1 MEIPSIELE
10 PSDVI
15 ATIALVI
22 SLFSIW
28 SQDKGVKK
36 QLLVANI
43 GEYTKRYQSIMWSLP
58 ESVLYSNFDI
68 SSLDRAERIK
78 ILRYMWLYFDLCFEE
93 YSLYHNLKLI
103 DKKLWKIWESAII
116 ASFSR
121 PAFSQC
127 WVIISQQTSY
137 GSGFEK
143 FINSIINSQYNGL
156 KKL

>member
-1 MEIPSIELE
+1 MKIN

-28 SQDKGVKK
+28 AQDKGVKK

-43 GEYTKRYQSIMWSLP
+43 GEYTKRYQEIIWNLP
-58 ESVLYSNFDI
+58 ESILSSNFDI
-68 SSLDRAERIK
+68 NYLDRAERIK

-103 DKKLWKIWESAII
+103 DKKLWKIWESAIR

-121 PAFSQC
+121 PAFAQC
-127 WVIISQQTSY
+127 WMIISQQTSY

-143 FINSIINSQYNGL
+143 FINSIISSQ
-156 KKL
+156 KKSS

>member
-15 ATIALVI
+15 ATIAIVI

-36 QLLVANI
+36 QLLVAI
-43 GEYTKRYQSIMWSLP
+43 IWSLP

-103 DKKLWKIWESAII
+103 DKKLWKIWESAIT

-127 WVIISQQTSY
+127 WMIISQQTSY
-137 GSGFEK
+137 SSGFEK
-143 FINSIINSQYNGL
+143 FINSIINSQHNRL